1 MLIAMKMEQNSERCA
16 ERCSSNVGN
25 HCSDSTY
32 NYPYSPPL
40 GGESK
45 GEELHSSLPAKN
57 GGDVIPPES
66 RAGGEKSRAG
76 GMTLRQVYGNMPEL
90 SHNGGVKG
98 SEVIRWIADTGSLNF
113 EAAMARFGVLR
124 RMSILVFDKDTRKWV
139 GCNAHKSHALKEK
152 CIISRVTKA
161 AKNAG
166 KGALANL
173 EGVIANLEGG
183 MLQIIER
190 LERIERL
197 LENKSGGADKI
208 STPPLADEVAKFGE
222 YF

>member
-1 MLIAMKMEQNSERCA
+1 MKMEQNSEYGA
-16 ERCSSNVGN
+16 ECGSSNGAN
-25 HCSDSTY
+25 RCSDSTY

-45 GEELHSSLPAKN
+45 GEELHSSHLAQSEC
-57 GGDVIPPES
+57 DAIPPES

-76 GMTLRQVYGNMPEL
+76 GSMTLRQAYGNMPEL
-90 SHNGGVKG
+90 SHSGGGKG
-98 SEVIRWIADTGSLNF
+98 SEVVRWIADTGNLNF
-113 EAAMARFGVLR
+113 EAALARFGVLR
-124 RMSILVFDKDTRKWV
+124 RMSILVFDKDTRKWI

-152 CIISRVTKA
+152 CIISRVTKV

-197 LENKSGGADKI
+197 LENKSGGADTK